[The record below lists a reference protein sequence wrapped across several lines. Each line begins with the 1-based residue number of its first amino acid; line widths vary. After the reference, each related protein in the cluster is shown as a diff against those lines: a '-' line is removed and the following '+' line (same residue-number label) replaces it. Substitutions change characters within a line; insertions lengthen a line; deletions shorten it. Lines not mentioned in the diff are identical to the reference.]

1 MGKDH
6 IYNIIARPNDLEET
20 LRHTKVIT
28 QRTKCKKNEWYGL
41 KSHATTIS
49 KMSISVC
56 LFNVSFQSNI
66 RIFDDIYLKCFFIY
80 HHTDYYHEL

>member
-28 QRTKCKKNEWYGL
+28 QRTKCKKMNG
-41 KSHATTIS
+41 
-49 KMSISVC
+49 MD
-56 LFNVSFQSNI
+56 SNHMLLQ
-66 RIFDDIYLKCFFIY
+66 YQK
-80 HHTDYYHEL
+80 

>member
-28 QRTKCKKNEWYGL
+28 QRTKCKKMNGMDSNHMLLQYQKW
-41 KSHATTIS
+41 
-49 KMSISVC
+49 VC
-56 LFNVSFQSNI
+56 RFAFSMFHFNQI
-66 RIFDDIYLKCFFIY
+66 LEYLMIFTLNVFFIY